1 MDPIITPLLIGMGVS
16 AVGTLITELVAGGKE
31 EEARRVMNEAA
42 KIYDAVELPQLER
55 AVAEQVGPT
64 ALERITVD
72 PAYKAA
78 QMEALTKLGQIS
90 EEGGF
95 TLADKAA
102 LNKTLG
108 ALSRR
113 DAGARAA
120 IAENMQ
126 ARGTLGAG
134 AELAQ
139 RLAAQQE
146 SSQMASE
153 RGMDIAAQAQQR
165 ALDAIM
171 RRGQMAGEM
180 RGQEYGEQERL
191 AQARDAIAR
200 YNAGARASAQQ
211 YNLGLGQQQFEN
223 KRGLAQLRANA
234 KLGQAKELMQQGEGA
249 RQAGGAYTQAVGK
262 GVETAMKYG
271 DYGGGGYASTSGYSL
286 DEYGN
291 PVNKNRVGSY
301 STAGGRGRY

>member
-1 MDPIITPLLIGMGVS
+1 MDPLTIALIGMGVS
-16 AVGTLITELVAGGKE
+16 AVGTLITELIAGGKE
-31 EEARRVMNEAA
+31 EEARRVMNAA
-42 KIYDAVELPQLER
+42 AQIYDDVELPQLER

-78 QMEALTKLGQIS
+78 QMEALGKLGQIS

-113 DAGARAA
+113 DAAARAA

-165 ALDAIM
+165 ALNAIM
-171 RRGQMAGEM
+171 QRGQMAGEM

-191 AQARDAIAR
+191 AQARDAISR
-200 YNAGARASAQQ
+200 YNADASRNAQM
-211 YNLGLGQQQFEN
+211 YNLGLAQQQFEN
-223 KRGLAQLRANA
+223 KRGLAQLKANA
-234 KLGQAKELMQQGEGA
+234 KLGQAQELMQQGQGT
-249 RQAGGAYTQAVGK
+249 RQAGGAYTQAAAK
-262 GVETAMKYG
+262 GAQAAAQQYGNYG
-271 DYGGGGYASTSGYSL
+271 DGSISSGQTGYGKRAREEEIGYGYK
-286 DEYGN
+286 
-291 PVNKNRVGSY
+291 PPK
-301 STAGGRGRY
+301 GRY

>member
-1 MDPIITPLLIGMGVS
+1 MDPLTIALVGMGVS
-16 AVGTLITELVAGGKE
+16 AVGTLITELIAGGKE
-31 EEARRVMNEAA
+31 AEARKVMNAA
-42 KIYDAVELPQLER
+42 ANIYDEVELPQLER

-78 QMEALTKLGQIS
+78 QMEALSKLGQIS

-200 YNAGARASAQQ
+200 YNAGALADAQR
-211 YNLGLGQQQFEN
+211 YNLGLAQQQFEN
-223 KRGLAQLRANA
+223 KRGLAQLKANA
-234 KLGQAKELMQQGEGA
+234 KLGQATAMMNEAQGT
-249 RQAGGAYTQAVGK
+249 RQGGGAYTAGASKMTEGALAQYGK
-262 GVETAMKYG
+262 GKGKDGSIPNYNQGYG
-271 DYGGGGYASTSGYSL
+271 KTSDEEEIGYGYKPS
-286 DEYGN
+286 
-291 PVNKNRVGSY
+291 K
-301 STAGGRGRY
+301 GRY